1 MSLIITNECIACDAC
16 REECPNFAIDEGDP
30 IYMIDSDTCTECV
43 GSFDEPQ
50 CIEVC
55 PVDCI
60 IVDPNNQETPEE
72 LYMKFEQ
79 LQKEE

>member
-1 MSLIITNECIACDAC
+1 MSLMITDECIACDAC
-16 REECPNFAIDEGDP
+16 REECPNEAIEEGDP
-30 IYMIDSDTCTECV
+30 IYIIDSEMCTECV

-60 IVDPNNQETPEE
+60 VLDPDNQETMEE
-72 LYMKFEQ
+72 LQFKFDQ
-79 LQKEE
+79 LEKEE

>member
-43 GSFDEPQ
+43 GSYDESQ
-50 CIEVC
+50 CVEVC

-60 IVDPNNQETPEE
+60 ILDIDNQETLQE
-72 LYMKFEQ
+72 LQFKFDQ
-79 LQKEE
+79 LDLED